1 MINSVKI
8 FLYSFLL
15 ILFARC
21 DNSII
26 YTNEISDQ
34 SSTEII
40 DDNNNKNFIS
50 PNNESYSFLALGDS
64 YTVGEGVSY
73 EESWPSQFVDYALD
87 RGIDF
92 KNPELIAQT
101 GWNTYDLLDAI
112 KSSNLSVKYDF
123 ISLLIGVNNQFNSRP
138 LSEFED
144 DLNEILTETNYL
156 KKGNSKVIVISIPD
170 WGYSPYG
177 SSYDRERISDEIDQ
191 FNNILK
197 KISEQNNLNFVDVT
211 QISRLAIKEPNLIAE
226 DKLHPSGLMY
236 LEWVEKIY
244 ESLSLI
250 HI

>member
-50 PNNESYSFLALGDS
+50 PNNKSYSFLALGDS

-73 EESWPSQFVDYALD
+73 EESWPSQFVDYALE

-101 GWNTYDLLDAI
+101 GWKTYDLLNAI

-144 DLNEILTETNYL
+144 DLNEILTEINYL

-236 LEWVEKIY
+236 FEWVEKIY
-244 ESLSLI
+244 ESWI
-250 HI
+250 N

>member
-1 MINSVKI
+1 MTNSVKI
-8 FLYSFLL
+8 FSYSFLL

-101 GWNTYDLLDAI
+101 GWKTYDLLNAI

-144 DLNEILTETNYL
+144 DLNEILTEINYL

-177 SSYDRERISDEIDQ
+177 SSYDRDRISDEIDQ

-211 QISRLAIKEPNLIAE
+211 QISRLAIKEPNLISE

-244 ESLSLI
+244 ESWI
-250 HI
+250 N

>member
-87 RGIDF
+87 RGIYF

-101 GWNTYDLLDAI
+101 GWKTYDLLNAI

-144 DLNEILTETNYL
+144 DLNEILTEINYL

-236 LEWVEKIY
+236 FEWVEKIY
-244 ESLSLI
+244 ESWI
-250 HI
+250 N

>member
-1 MINSVKI
+1 MTNSVKI

-101 GWNTYDLLDAI
+101 GWKTYDLLDAI

-144 DLNEILTETNYL
+144 DLNEILTEINYL

-177 SSYDRERISDEIDQ
+177 SSYDRDRISDEIDQ

-236 LEWVEKIY
+236 FEWVEKIY
-244 ESLSLI
+244 ESWI
-250 HI
+250 N

>member
-1 MINSVKI
+1 MINLVKI

-101 GWNTYDLLDAI
+101 GWKTYDLLNAI

-144 DLNEILTETNYL
+144 DLNEILTEINYL

-177 SSYDRERISDEIDQ
+177 SSYDRDRISDEIDQ

-211 QISRLAIKEPNLIAE
+211 QISRLAIKEPNLISE

-244 ESLSLI
+244 ESWI
-250 HI
+250 N

>member
-8 FLYSFLL
+8 FLCSFLL

-26 YTNEISDQ
+26 YNNEIYDQ
-34 SSTEII
+34 SSTEIK

-50 PNNESYSFLALGDS
+50 PNNKSYSFLALGDS

-73 EESWPSQFVDYALD
+73 EESWPSQFVDYALE

-101 GWNTYDLLDAI
+101 GWKTYDLLNAI
-112 KSSNLSVKYDF
+112 RSSNLSVKYDF

-138 LSEFED
+138 LIEFED
-144 DLNEILTETNYL
+144 DLNEILTEINYL

-177 SSYDRERISDEIDQ
+177 SNYDRERISDEIDQ

-211 QISRLAIKEPNLIAE
+211 LISRLAIKEPNLIAE
-226 DKLHPSGLMY
+226 DNLHPSELMY
-236 LEWVEKIY
+236 SEWVKKIY
-244 ESLSLI
+244 ESWI
-250 HI
+250 N

>member
-8 FLYSFLL
+8 FSYSFFV
-15 ILFARC
+15 ILFASC

-26 YTNEISDQ
+26 YNNEISDQ
-34 SSTEII
+34 SLTEIK

-50 PNNESYSFLALGDS
+50 PENKSYSFLALGDS
-64 YTVGEGVSY
+64 YTVGEAVSY
-73 EESWPSQFVDYALD
+73 EESWPSQFVDYALE

-101 GWNTYDLLDAI
+101 GWKTYDLLNAI

-144 DLNEILTETNYL
+144 DLNEILTEINYL

-177 SSYDRERISDEIDQ
+177 SSYDRDRISDEIDQ

-244 ESLSLI
+244 ESWI
-250 HI
+250 N

>member
-101 GWNTYDLLDAI
+101 GWKTYDLLNAI

-144 DLNEILTETNYL
+144 DLNEILTEINYL

-211 QISRLAIKEPNLIAE
+211 QISRLAIKEPNLIAK
-226 DKLHPSGLMY
+226 DNLHPSELMY
-236 LEWVEKIY
+236 SEWVKKIY
-244 ESLSLI
+244 ESWI
-250 HI
+250 N

>member
-1 MINSVKI
+1 MTNSVKI

-101 GWNTYDLLDAI
+101 GWKTYDLLNAI

-144 DLNEILTETNYL
+144 DLNEILTEINYL

-177 SSYDRERISDEIDQ
+177 SSYDRDRISDEIDQ

-244 ESLSLI
+244 ESWI
-250 HI
+250 N

>member
-101 GWNTYDLLDAI
+101 GWKTYDLLDAI

-144 DLNEILTETNYL
+144 DLNEILTEINYL

-177 SSYDRERISDEIDQ
+177 SSYDRDRISDEIDQ

-211 QISRLAIKEPNLIAE
+211 QISRLAINQPNLIAE
-226 DKLHPSGLMY
+226 DNLHPSGLMY
-236 LEWVEKIY
+236 LEWVKKIY
-244 ESLSLI
+244 ESWI
-250 HI
+250 N

>member
-101 GWNTYDLLDAI
+101 GWKTYDLLDAI

-144 DLNEILTETNYL
+144 DLNEILTEINYL

-211 QISRLAIKEPNLIAE
+211 QISRLAIKEPNLISE

-244 ESLSLI
+244 ESWI
-250 HI
+250 N

>member
-8 FLYSFLL
+8 FLYSFLV
-15 ILFARC
+15 ILFASC

-26 YTNEISDQ
+26 YNNEISDQ
-34 SSTEII
+34 SSTEIK
-40 DDNNNKNFIS
+40 DDNINKNFIS
-50 PNNESYSFLALGDS
+50 SNNKSYSFLALGDS

-73 EESWPSQFVDYALD
+73 EESWPSQFVDYAME

-101 GWNTYDLLDAI
+101 GWKTYDLLNAI

-144 DLNEILTETNYL
+144 DLNEILTEINYL
-156 KKGNSKVIVISIPD
+156 KKGDSKVIVISIPD

-177 SSYDRERISDEIDQ
+177 SNYDRERISDEIDQ

-211 QISRLAIKEPNLIAE
+211 QISRLAIKEPNLIAK
-226 DKLHPSGLMY
+226 DNLHPSELMY
-236 LEWVEKIY
+236 SEWVKKIY
-244 ESLSLI
+244 ESWI
-250 HI
+250 N

>member
-1 MINSVKI
+1 MTNSVKI

-15 ILFARC
+15 ILFTRC

-101 GWNTYDLLDAI
+101 GWKTYDLLNAI

-144 DLNEILTETNYL
+144 DLNEILTEINYL

-177 SSYDRERISDEIDQ
+177 SSYDRDRISDEIDQ

-244 ESLSLI
+244 ESWI
-250 HI
+250 N

>member
-1 MINSVKI
+1 MTNSVKN

-101 GWNTYDLLDAI
+101 GWKTYDLLDAI

-144 DLNEILTETNYL
+144 DLNEILTEINYL

-236 LEWVEKIY
+236 FEWVEKIY
-244 ESLSLI
+244 ESWI
-250 HI
+250 N

>member
-1 MINSVKI
+1 MTNSVKN

-101 GWNTYDLLDAI
+101 GWKTYDLLNAI

-144 DLNEILTETNYL
+144 DLNEILTEINYL

-244 ESLSLI
+244 ESWI
-250 HI
+250 N

>member
-1 MINSVKI
+1 MTNSVKN

-101 GWNTYDLLDAI
+101 GWKTYDLLDAI

-144 DLNEILTETNYL
+144 DLNEILTEINYL

-177 SSYDRERISDEIDQ
+177 SSYDRDRISDEIDQ

-211 QISRLAIKEPNLIAE
+211 QISRLAIKEPNLISE

-244 ESLSLI
+244 ESWI
-250 HI
+250 N

>member
-101 GWNTYDLLDAI
+101 GWKTYDLLNAI

-144 DLNEILTETNYL
+144 DLNEILTEINYL

-177 SSYDRERISDEIDQ
+177 SSYDRDRISDEIDQ

-236 LEWVEKIY
+236 LEWVKKIY
-244 ESLSLI
+244 ESWI
-250 HI
+250 N

>member
-1 MINSVKI
+1 MTNSVKI

-73 EESWPSQFVDYALD
+73 EESWPSQFVDYALE

-101 GWNTYDLLDAI
+101 GWKTYDLLNAI

-144 DLNEILTETNYL
+144 DLNEILTEINYL

-211 QISRLAIKEPNLIAE
+211 QISRLAINQPNLIAE
-226 DKLHPSGLMY
+226 DNLHPSGLMY
-236 LEWVEKIY
+236 LEWVKKIY
-244 ESLSLI
+244 ESWI
-250 HI
+250 N

>member
-26 YTNEISDQ
+26 YNNEISDQ
-34 SSTEII
+34 SSTEIK

-50 PNNESYSFLALGDS
+50 SNNKSYSFLALGDS

-73 EESWPSQFVDYALD
+73 EESWPSQFVDYAME

-101 GWNTYDLLDAI
+101 GWKTYDLLNAI

-144 DLNEILTETNYL
+144 DLNEILTEINYL

-177 SSYDRERISDEIDQ
+177 SNYDRERISDEIDQ

-197 KISEQNNLNFVDVT
+197 KFSEQNNLNFVDVT
-211 QISRLAIKEPNLIAE
+211 QISRLAIKEPNLIAK
-226 DKLHPSGLMY
+226 DNLHPSELMY
-236 LEWVEKIY
+236 SEWVKKIY
-244 ESLSLI
+244 ESWI
-250 HI
+250 N

>member
-1 MINSVKI
+1 MTNSVKI

-15 ILFARC
+15 ILFTRC

-73 EESWPSQFVDYALD
+73 EESWPSQFVDYAME

-101 GWNTYDLLDAI
+101 GWKTYDLLNAI

-144 DLNEILTETNYL
+144 DLNEILTEINYL

-244 ESLSLI
+244 ESWI
-250 HI
+250 N

>member
-1 MINSVKI
+1 MTNSVKI

-101 GWNTYDLLDAI
+101 GWKTYDLLDAI

-144 DLNEILTETNYL
+144 DLNEILTEINYL

-244 ESLSLI
+244 ESWI
-250 HI
+250 N

>member
-1 MINSVKI
+1 MTNSVKI

-15 ILFARC
+15 ILFTRC

-101 GWNTYDLLDAI
+101 GWKTYDLLNAI

-144 DLNEILTETNYL
+144 DLNEILTEINYL

-177 SSYDRERISDEIDQ
+177 SSYDRDRISDEIDQ

-236 LEWVEKIY
+236 FEWVEKIY
-244 ESLSLI
+244 ESWI
-250 HI
+250 N

>member
-1 MINSVKI
+1 MTNSVKN

-101 GWNTYDLLDAI
+101 GWKTYDLLNAI

-144 DLNEILTETNYL
+144 DLNEILTEINYL

-177 SSYDRERISDEIDQ
+177 SSYDRDRISDEIDQ

-211 QISRLAIKEPNLIAE
+211 QISRLAIKEPNLISE

-244 ESLSLI
+244 ESWI
-250 HI
+250 N

>member
-101 GWNTYDLLDAI
+101 GWKTYDLLNAI

-144 DLNEILTETNYL
+144 DLNEILTEINYL

-177 SSYDRERISDEIDQ
+177 SSYDRDRISDEIDQ

-211 QISRLAIKEPNLIAE
+211 QISRLAIKEPNLISE

-244 ESLSLI
+244 ESWI
-250 HI
+250 N

>member
-101 GWNTYDLLDAI
+101 GWKTYDLLNAI

-144 DLNEILTETNYL
+144 DLNEILTEINYL

-177 SSYDRERISDEIDQ
+177 SSYDRDRISDEIDQ

-211 QISRLAIKEPNLIAE
+211 QISRLAINQPNLIAE
-226 DKLHPSGLMY
+226 DNLHPSGLMY
-236 LEWVEKIY
+236 LEWVKKIY
-244 ESLSLI
+244 ESWI
-250 HI
+250 N

>member
-26 YTNEISDQ
+26 DTNEISDQ

-101 GWNTYDLLDAI
+101 GWKTYDLLNAI

-144 DLNEILTETNYL
+144 DLNEILTEINYL

-177 SSYDRERISDEIDQ
+177 SSYDRDRISDEIDQ

-244 ESLSLI
+244 ESWI
-250 HI
+250 N

>member
-1 MINSVKI
+1 MTNSVKI

-101 GWNTYDLLDAI
+101 GWKTYDLLNAI

-144 DLNEILTETNYL
+144 DLNEILTEINYL

-177 SSYDRERISDEIDQ
+177 SSYDRDRISDEIDQ

-236 LEWVEKIY
+236 FEWVEKIY
-244 ESLSLI
+244 ESWI
-250 HI
+250 N

>member
-1 MINSVKI
+1 MTNSVKI

-101 GWNTYDLLDAI
+101 GWKTYDLLNAI

-144 DLNEILTETNYL
+144 DLNEILTEINYL

-177 SSYDRERISDEIDQ
+177 SGYDRERISDEIDQ

-197 KISEQNNLNFVDVT
+197 KFSEQNNLNFVDVT

-244 ESLSLI
+244 ESWI
-250 HI
+250 N

>member
-1 MINSVKI
+1 MTNSVKI

-87 RGIDF
+87 RGINF

-101 GWNTYDLLDAI
+101 GWKTYDLLNAI

-144 DLNEILTETNYL
+144 DLNEILTEINYL

-177 SSYDRERISDEIDQ
+177 SSYDRDRISDEIDQ

-236 LEWVEKIY
+236 FEWVEKIY
-244 ESLSLI
+244 ESWI
-250 HI
+250 N

>member
-8 FLYSFLL
+8 FLCSFLL

-26 YTNEISDQ
+26 YNNEIYDQ
-34 SSTEII
+34 SSTEIK

-50 PNNESYSFLALGDS
+50 PNNKSYSFLALGDS

-101 GWNTYDLLDAI
+101 GWKTYDLLDAI

-144 DLNEILTETNYL
+144 DLNEILTEINYL

-244 ESLSLI
+244 ESWI
-250 HI
+250 N

>member
-8 FLYSFLL
+8 FLYSFLV
-15 ILFARC
+15 ILFASC

-26 YTNEISDQ
+26 YNNEISDQ
-34 SSTEII
+34 SSTEIK
-40 DDNNNKNFIS
+40 DDNINKNFIS
-50 PNNESYSFLALGDS
+50 SNNKSYSFLALGDS

-73 EESWPSQFVDYALD
+73 EESWPSQFVDYAME

-101 GWNTYDLLDAI
+101 GWKTYDLLNAI

-144 DLNEILTETNYL
+144 DLNEILTEINYL

-177 SSYDRERISDEIDQ
+177 SNYDRERISDEIDQ

-197 KISEQNNLNFVDVT
+197 KFSEQNNLNFVDVT
-211 QISRLAIKEPNLIAE
+211 QISRLAIKEPNLIAK
-226 DKLHPSGLMY
+226 DNLHPSELMY
-236 LEWVEKIY
+236 SEWEKKY
-244 ESLSLI
+244 MNLG
-250 HI
+250 

>member
-87 RGIDF
+87 RGRDF

-101 GWNTYDLLDAI
+101 GWKTYDLLDAI

-144 DLNEILTETNYL
+144 DLNEILTEINYL

-177 SSYDRERISDEIDQ
+177 SSYDRDRISDEIDQ

-236 LEWVEKIY
+236 FEWVEKIY
-244 ESLSLI
+244 ESWI
-250 HI
+250 N

>member
-1 MINSVKI
+1 MTNSVKI

-26 YTNEISDQ
+26 YNNEISDQ
-34 SSTEII
+34 SSTEIK

-73 EESWPSQFVDYALD
+73 EESWPSQFVDYALE

-101 GWNTYDLLDAI
+101 GWKTYDLLDAI

-144 DLNEILTETNYL
+144 DLNEILTEINYL

-211 QISRLAIKEPNLIAE
+211 QISRLAIKEPNLISE

-244 ESLSLI
+244 ESWI
-250 HI
+250 N

>member
-73 EESWPSQFVDYALD
+73 EESWPSQFVDYALE

-101 GWNTYDLLDAI
+101 GWKTYDLLDAI

-144 DLNEILTETNYL
+144 DLNEILTEINYL

-177 SSYDRERISDEIDQ
+177 SSYDRDRISDEIDQ

-211 QISRLAIKEPNLIAE
+211 QISRLAIKEPNLISE

-244 ESLSLI
+244 ESWI
-250 HI
+250 N

>member
-1 MINSVKI
+1 MTNSVKI

-73 EESWPSQFVDYALD
+73 EESWPSQFVDYAME

-101 GWNTYDLLDAI
+101 GWKTYDLLNAI

-144 DLNEILTETNYL
+144 DLNEILTEINYL

-236 LEWVEKIY
+236 FEWVEKIY
-244 ESLSLI
+244 ESWI
-250 HI
+250 N

>member
-8 FLYSFLL
+8 FLYSFLV
-15 ILFARC
+15 ILFASC

-26 YTNEISDQ
+26 YNNEISDQ
-34 SSTEII
+34 SSTEIK

-50 PNNESYSFLALGDS
+50 SNNKSYSFLALGDS

-73 EESWPSQFVDYALD
+73 EESWPSQFVDYAME

-101 GWNTYDLLDAI
+101 GWKTYDLLNAI

-144 DLNEILTETNYL
+144 DLNEILTEINYL

-177 SSYDRERISDEIDQ
+177 SNYDRERISDEIDQ

-211 QISRLAIKEPNLIAE
+211 QISRLAIKEPNLIAK
-226 DKLHPSGLMY
+226 DNLHPSELMY
-236 LEWVEKIY
+236 SEWVKKIY
-244 ESLSLI
+244 ESWI
-250 HI
+250 N

>member
-1 MINSVKI
+1 MTNSVKN

-101 GWNTYDLLDAI
+101 GWKTYDLLDAI

-144 DLNEILTETNYL
+144 DLNEILTEINYL

-244 ESLSLI
+244 ESWI
-250 HI
+250 N

>member
-1 MINSVKI
+1 MTNSVKI

-101 GWNTYDLLDAI
+101 GWKTYDLLNAI

-144 DLNEILTETNYL
+144 DLNEILTDINYL

-177 SSYDRERISDEIDQ
+177 SSYDRDRISDEIDQ

-211 QISRLAIKEPNLIAE
+211 QISRLAIKEPNLISE

-244 ESLSLI
+244 ESWI
-250 HI
+250 N